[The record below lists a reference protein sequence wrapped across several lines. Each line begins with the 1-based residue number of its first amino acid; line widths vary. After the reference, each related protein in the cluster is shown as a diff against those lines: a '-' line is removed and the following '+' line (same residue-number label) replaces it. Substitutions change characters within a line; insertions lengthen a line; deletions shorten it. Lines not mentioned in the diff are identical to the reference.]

1 MPFPNKFRIWQY
13 APIKRWLEPSLG
25 QIDFNG
31 CLYGYYPSTIID
43 QWTGLVDAKT
53 NQLIYENDI
62 VSFTIHGAAH
72 GRERDDTVGAQV
84 WWCQEIAGWA
94 FGKWTQNVEL
104 FDGEKWVPTGKTY
117 DWWYSAA
124 DDGFDLNALVVM
136 GNIHENV
143 GLLTHPIV
151 K

>member
-1 MPFPNKFRIWQY
+1 MSFPNKFRIWGLESNRWVG
-13 APIKRWLEPSLG
+13 PIRIELDNEGRLFDLHAEK
-25 QIDFNG
+25 
-31 CLYGYYPSTIID
+31 TIID